1 MGRSSCEP
9 AHSWHSAAGAPA
21 CILGDPTNPGV
32 GARMFR
38 KFLMIAL
45 LALPAA
51 ALASG
56 SAPQVVKQALAKV
69 APDATV
75 THIGKAPMPGFYQA
89 LVHGRLV
96 YVSADGQY
104 VMAGQLFDSRAVV
117 NLTQQRMS
125 AIRLEAL
132 ATVPA
137 SDRLVFAPQ
146 HPKYTVTVFTD
157 VDCAYCR
164 VFHQHIEQY
173 NAEGIAVQYLFWPRT
188 GIKSVPGGEPTP
200 SYNKAVSVWC
210 AKDRH
215 KAFTAAMKGGAVPRA
230 TCSNPVAREYR
241 LGESI
246 GVDGTPTIVAGDGSV
261 VGGYL
266 PPRQL
271 LQALRMVRMRQA
283 AQGHSASA
291 DAKP

>member
-1 MGRSSCEP
+1 M
-9 AHSWHSAAGAPA
+9 
-21 CILGDPTNPGV
+21 I
-32 GARMFR
+32 R

-51 ALASG
+51 ALARG
-56 SAPQVVKQALAKV
+56 DAPQVVKQALAKV
-69 APDATV
+69 APGAAV

-89 LVHGRLV
+89 LVHGRMV

-104 VMAGQLFDSRAVV
+104 VMAGQLFDSRAVA
-117 NLTQQRMS
+117 NLTEQRMN
-125 AIRLEAL
+125 AIRLESL
-132 ATVPA
+132 AKVPA
-137 SDRLVFAPQ
+137 SDRLIFAPP

-164 VFHQHIEQY
+164 VFHQHIAQY

-188 GIKSVPGGEPTP
+188 GIQSVPGGEPTP

-215 KAFTAAMKGGAVPRA
+215 KAFDAAMKGHVVPRA
-230 TCSNPVAREYR
+230 SCPNPVAREYR
-241 LGESI
+241 LGEQI
-246 GVDGTPTIVAGDGSV
+246 GVDGTPIIVAGDGSV

-271 LQALRMVRMRQA
+271 LQALRMVDAQQEAHGAPPA
-283 AQGHSASA
+283 AAR
-291 DAKP
+291 P